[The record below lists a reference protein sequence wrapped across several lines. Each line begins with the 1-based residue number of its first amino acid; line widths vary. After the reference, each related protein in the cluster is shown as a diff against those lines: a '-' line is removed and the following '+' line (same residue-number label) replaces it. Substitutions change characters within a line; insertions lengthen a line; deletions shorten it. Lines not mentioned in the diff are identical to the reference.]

1 MVIVGGFGAAFF
13 SAGAC
18 CFRFAAAFRRSCAVS
33 APGRA
38 GLTSPVIFLLR
49 LSAGSLLLES
59 LSPESL
65 LVESRSIG
73 SGIADHSLDVSE
85 GVGIFCIEVV
95 APACNTRKAH
105 CYAGL
110 VAAGCVYGFKSKFK
124 NLFRRD

>member
-49 LSAGSLLLES
+49 LLAGSLLL
-59 LSPESL
+59 ESL

-73 SGIADHSLDVSE
+73 SGIVDHSLNVSE
-85 GVGIFCIEVV
+85 GVGIFCTEVV

-124 NLFRRD
+124 NLFRCD